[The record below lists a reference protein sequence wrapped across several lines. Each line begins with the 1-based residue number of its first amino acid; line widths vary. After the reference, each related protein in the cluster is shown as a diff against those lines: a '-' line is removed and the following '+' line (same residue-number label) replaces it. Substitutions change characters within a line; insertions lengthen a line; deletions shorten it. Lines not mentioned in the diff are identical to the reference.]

1 MVAAHPV
8 LGTGPGTFETVYN
21 RLKPAGWE
29 RKWSAHN
36 LWLNFAAETGLLGL
50 LAILWVVLVAVR
62 EWVRA
67 GRTLPPRAD
76 PIRPIVTG
84 VLIGLFVDQ
93 WGDNTLLSVSTMSG
107 FLLLLAMMVT
117 PPPAVRAPEAAGDAG
132 AREGGT
138 RGRGPLERP
147 MPVGAARA
155 QSREEGSS

>member
-1 MVAAHPV
+1 
-8 LGTGPGTFETVYN
+8 GTGPGTLGTVCN

-50 LAILWVVLVAVR
+50 LAILWVVLAAVR

-76 PIRPIVTG
+76 PVRPIVTG

-117 PPPAVRAPEAAGDAG
+117 PPPAVPAPEAAGDAG

-138 RGRGPLERP
+138 RGRAPGERP